1 MSYDDD
7 EDDVYYISDQ
17 DSDDEKPQ
25 IQSIIHHTTKKFKN
39 ESYAVKI
46 LLSDHYREF
55 RANFFE
61 NVRRTNKSV
70 FQAIKREIRNTLN
83 PYRRFIKERIEISE
97 DIQKLYNSFKAYYKE
112 RNFNNIF
119 FINYFRDLENS
130 HQGKAKFDML
140 PKDEVETLNDIQ
152 RKVTIIKNLRHYLN
166 TSIRDRIQMNY
177 EQKKE
182 LFENDYFDM
191 MYRYLVI
198 DEDVFSKMDDK
209 KVFEYLSNQKN
220 SPKLRRPLNDFN
232 VYNYVPILCKGYCQK
247 EAKMFVDKFN
257 KVITT
262 HYSETNCSS
271 PFMFFFK
278 YLFHKFIQSEVN
290 DNEPL
295 PPKRKLLGP
304 TGPSP
309 EYVFRPC
316 LKKVKPIDSRTL
328 HQLGEGIYPTPPE
341 IIGFKKRYYEFQKIE
356 DYHLKKQEEH
366 NKLLNENLIMNKNN
380 NASNNNKTG
389 FTKEFYENISNNKL
403 LGITFNKELYYNYK
417 NSNKRKK
424 EINEFIK
431 TNSNERK
438 HMEVKRALNL
448 KNERENFQKD
458 VNYVTSL

>member
-1 MSYDDD
+1 MNKYVEGVAPVYKIDDIPAYKAG
-7 EDDVYYISDQ
+7 EWPGLKSN
-17 DSDDEKPQ
+17 K
-25 IQSIIHHTTKKFKN
+25 
-39 ESYAVKI
+39 
-46 LLSDHYREF
+46 
-55 RANFFE
+55 FE
-61 NVRRTNKSV
+61 NTRK
-70 FQAIKREIRNTLN
+70 IIRAV
-83 PYRRFIKERIEISE
+83 ERG
-97 DIQKLYNSFKAYYKE
+97 
-112 RNFNNIF
+112 IF
-119 FINYFRDLENS
+119 F
-130 HQGKAKFDML
+130 
-140 PKDEVETLNDIQ
+140 
-152 RKVTIIKNLRHYLN
+152 
-166 TSIRDRIQMNY
+166 
-177 EQKKE
+177 
-182 LFENDYFDM
+182 
-191 MYRYLVI
+191 
-198 DEDVFSKMDDK
+198 
-209 KVFEYLSNQKN
+209 
-220 SPKLRRPLNDFN
+220 
-232 VYNYVPILCKGYCQK
+232 
-247 EAKMFVDKFN
+247 
-257 KVITT
+257 
-262 HYSETNCSS
+262 SE
-271 PFMFFFK
+271 
-278 YLFHKFIQSEVN
+278 
-290 DNEPL
+290 NEPVMR
-295 PPKRKLLGP
+295 PCHRTFTVKD
-304 TGPSP
+304 SP

>member
-1 MSYDDD
+1 
-7 EDDVYYISDQ
+7 
-17 DSDDEKPQ
+17 
-25 IQSIIHHTTKKFKN
+25 
-39 ESYAVKI
+39 VK
-46 LLSDHYREF
+46 D
-55 RANFFE
+55 
-61 NVRRTNKSV
+61 
-70 FQAIKREIRNTLN
+70 
-83 PYRRFIKERIEISE
+83 
-97 DIQKLYNSFKAYYKE
+97 
-112 RNFNNIF
+112 
-119 FINYFRDLENS
+119 
-130 HQGKAKFDML
+130 
-140 PKDEVETLNDIQ
+140 
-152 RKVTIIKNLRHYLN
+152 
-166 TSIRDRIQMNY
+166 
-177 EQKKE
+177 
-182 LFENDYFDM
+182 
-191 MYRYLVI
+191 
-198 DEDVFSKMDDK
+198 
-209 KVFEYLSNQKN
+209 
-220 SPKLRRPLNDFN
+220 
-232 VYNYVPILCKGYCQK
+232 
-247 EAKMFVDKFN
+247 
-257 KVITT
+257 
-262 HYSETNCSS
+262 
-271 PFMFFFK
+271 
-278 YLFHKFIQSEVN
+278 
-290 DNEPL
+290 
-295 PPKRKLLGP
+295 
-304 TGPSP
+304 SP